1 MNLKKVAL
9 GTTAALVVLCAVAG
23 YVVFHGSNHG
33 SDDSGASAQELD
45 HASDESMFVWNENDD
60 TAIVGLSDKGR
71 NQKELIFPETCTS
84 IDGDVFQESDTIERV
99 VFLNPDTTFSANFM
113 GWINCENLQEIV
125 FPDHMTSIPSFIC
138 ANCCNLTGV
147 TFPSELVTV
156 EESAFSNCSSLRSV
170 VLPDTT
176 ETIGYCAFENCTYL
190 SSIDLGSG
198 LKEIEA
204 RAFYNCYSL
213 YKLSLPESMEY
224 IGSMA
229 FTESLISENNLVIPS
244 GTQVEEDAFADEDS
258 ALTEEEIEEIEELLN
273 ALAEEEGEDK

>member
-9 GTTAALVVLCAVAG
+9 GATAAMVVLCAVAA

-33 SDDSGASAQELD
+33 SDNSSSSSQEPDQVSDDSV
-45 HASDESMFVWNENDD
+45 FVWNENDD

-71 NQKELIFPETCTS
+71 NQKELIFPETCAS
-84 IDGDVFQESDTIERV
+84 IDGDIFQESDTIERV

-138 ANCCNLTGV
+138 ANCYNLTSV
-147 TFPSELVTV
+147 TFPSELATI

-170 VLPDTT
+170 TLPDTT
-176 ETIGYCAFENCTYL
+176 EVIGYCAFENCTYL

-198 LKEIEA
+198 LKEIGV

-213 YKLSLPESMEY
+213 HKLSLPKTIEY

-229 FTESLISENNLVIPS
+229 FAESLISENNLVIPS
-244 GTQVEEDAFADEDS
+244 GTQVEEDAFAEEEPE
-258 ALTEEEIEEIEELLN
+258 LTEEEMREIEDLLHSID
-273 ALAEEEGEDK
+273 EEGDE